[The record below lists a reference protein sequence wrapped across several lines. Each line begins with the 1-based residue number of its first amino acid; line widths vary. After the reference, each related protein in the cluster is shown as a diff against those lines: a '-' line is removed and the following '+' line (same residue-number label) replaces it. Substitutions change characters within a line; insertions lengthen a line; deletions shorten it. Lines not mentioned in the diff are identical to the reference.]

1 MDKKRFSLPQERGY
15 DQAYE
20 LSYEMACNRLKTNSD
35 IMAQCQRAGAE
46 FVTRSGKNKIMIEY
60 LGRFYYITLP
70 GVELSSA
77 ENGEAV
83 PIRDRLL
90 ILHYFN
96 TANGAPPS
104 NRLITFR
111 ELPSGPIYYPTF
123 TKRVISPI
131 IEKFRKKPEKL
142 VTAAATM
149 GGLRSNY
156 GDVSIEIR
164 AFPHVSTNIVIWQ
177 GDAELPA
184 EANILFDANIAGYL
198 PTEDITV
205 LSETITWKLVK
216 SRV

>member
-1 MDKKRFSLPQERGY
+1 MSKKFSLPQERGY

-35 IMAQCQRAGAE
+35 IMGQCVKAGVE
-46 FVTRSGKNKIMIEY
+46 YVTRSGKNKIQISY

-70 GVELSSA
+70 GVEISPADST
-77 ENGEAV
+77 EPV
-83 PIRDRLL
+83 PVRDQLL

-96 TANGAPPS
+96 TANGMPVTG
-104 NRLITFR
+104 RLITFR
-111 ELPSGPIYYPTF
+111 ELPSGPIYFPTF
-123 TKRVISPI
+123 TKRTVSPI
-131 IEKFRKKPEKL
+131 IEKYKKKPQKL
-142 VTAAATM
+142 IAAAAKL
-149 GGLRSNY
+149 GGQQTSY
-156 GDVSIEIR
+156 GDVSVEIP
-164 AFPHVSTNIVIWQ
+164 AFPRVKITIVLWQ

-216 SRV
+216 SQV